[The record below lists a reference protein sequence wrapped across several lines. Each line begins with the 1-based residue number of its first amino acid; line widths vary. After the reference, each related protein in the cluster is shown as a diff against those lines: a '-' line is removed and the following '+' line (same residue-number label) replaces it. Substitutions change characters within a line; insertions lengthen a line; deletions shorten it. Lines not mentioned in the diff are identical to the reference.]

1 MSFSGWPSAKSPLLP
16 TCPVSVPAP
25 AKPDATAAASAAY
38 GIEPAHPPFPTA
50 SNLPFQPAAGN
61 QTSIL
66 MSESLVGVSVA
77 VTRQNAGS
85 FAYVFVAPRAPGGV
99 NDPACTI

>member
-25 AKPDATAAASAAY
+25 AYPDATAAASAGY

-50 SNLPFQPAAGN
+50 SNLPFQPDAGS

-77 VTRQNAGS
+77 VTRQNAGK
-85 FAYVFVAPRAPGGV
+85 FANGFVPPRPAGCVKAPA
-99 NDPACTI
+99 ATI